1 MEKNTKIYILFL
13 ISNLLL
19 NYDTGVIPASLLE
32 IQKEIN
38 FDYTEQALLGSLVYL
53 GLSTASLFVS
63 PIISKYGAKDVCSIV
78 LLLNSLCCFIFSLSK
93 DKFILFSN
101 RFLMGITES
110 FVVIYGPVWIN
121 NYSPQNKSTTWLGIL
136 HATTIFGMIT
146 GYIFS
151 GIVIN
156 FMSNFFNWRFAIQIQ
171 GIFLIPVSILFYFED
186 DNYISIKFSSLEE
199 EYEANINR
207 YNSQKDFFH
216 KINFTVESK
225 NSRNIKSDILN
236 SERAIYIQKKIY
248 SSNENI
254 LKEGEIGEEKK
265 SKSQK
270 KEKNSQKS
278 YSHYSSSM
286 KNIYINFLKKSIK
299 ILSNPIYISM
309 TFGLCSV
316 YFIVTNIQFWMTAYL
331 IDIIG
336 ANPLLVV
343 SVFSFS
349 SITAPLL
356 GILMGGTLSDNYGGY
371 KGKNTYKAIQMCV
384 AFGLIAFI
392 FAFPL
397 GFIFSFIY
405 ITILLWAFLFFGAAI
420 VPICTGIMISS
431 IKQEDQATS
440 NSLSQLI
447 FNLGGYF
454 LSPFLTGFI
463 MDCFDDE
470 KQGFIWGMRVG
481 FWWVFF
487 SVFSLIFAWVYEY
500 KKRNKYKIE
509 GLNQDSS
516 SSAEEEMEANF
527 ADFIKLEI
535 RRRIALSKR

>member
-1 MEKNTKIYILFL
+1 
-13 ISNLLL
+13 
-19 NYDTGVIPASLLE
+19 
-32 IQKEIN
+32 
-38 FDYTEQALLGSLVYL
+38 
-53 GLSTASLFVS
+53 
-63 PIISKYGAKDVCSIV
+63 
-78 LLLNSLCCFIFSLSK
+78 
-93 DKFILFSN
+93 
-101 RFLMGITES
+101 
-110 FVVIYGPVWIN
+110 
-121 NYSPQNKSTTWLGIL
+121 
-136 HATTIFGMIT
+136 
-146 GYIFS
+146 
-151 GIVIN
+151 
-156 FMSNFFNWRFAIQIQ
+156 
-171 GIFLIPVSILFYFED
+171 
-186 DNYISIKFSSLEE
+186 
-199 EYEANINR
+199 
-207 YNSQKDFFH
+207 
-216 KINFTVESK
+216 
-225 NSRNIKSDILN
+225 
-236 SERAIYIQKKIY
+236 
-248 SSNENI
+248 
-254 LKEGEIGEEKK
+254 
-265 SKSQK
+265 
-270 KEKNSQKS
+270 
-278 YSHYSSSM
+278 
-286 KNIYINFLKKSIK
+286 
-299 ILSNPIYISM
+299 
-309 TFGLCSV
+309 
-316 YFIVTNIQFWMTAYL
+316 
-331 IDIIG
+331 
-336 ANPLLVV
+336 
-343 SVFSFS
+343 
-349 SITAPLL
+349 
-356 GILMGGTLSDNYGGY
+356 
-371 KGKNTYKAIQMCV
+371 MCV

>member
-207 YNSQKDFFH
+207 YNSQKDFIH

-270 KEKNSQKS
+270 NEKNSQK
-278 YSHYSSSM
+278 
-286 KNIYINFLKKSIK
+286 
-299 ILSNPIYISM
+299 
-309 TFGLCSV
+309 
-316 YFIVTNIQFWMTAYL
+316 
-331 IDIIG
+331 
-336 ANPLLVV
+336 
-343 SVFSFS
+343 
-349 SITAPLL
+349 
-356 GILMGGTLSDNYGGY
+356 
-371 KGKNTYKAIQMCV
+371 
-384 AFGLIAFI
+384 
-392 FAFPL
+392 
-397 GFIFSFIY
+397 
-405 ITILLWAFLFFGAAI
+405 
-420 VPICTGIMISS
+420 
-431 IKQEDQATS
+431 
-440 NSLSQLI
+440 
-447 FNLGGYF
+447 
-454 LSPFLTGFI
+454 
-463 MDCFDDE
+463 
-470 KQGFIWGMRVG
+470 
-481 FWWVFF
+481 
-487 SVFSLIFAWVYEY
+487 
-500 KKRNKYKIE
+500 
-509 GLNQDSS
+509 
-516 SSAEEEMEANF
+516 
-527 ADFIKLEI
+527 
-535 RRRIALSKR
+535 

>member
-216 KINFTVESK
+216 KINFIVESK

-356 GILMGGTLSDNYGGY
+356 GILIGGTLSDNYGGY